1 MILTV
6 FAVQAGMGSFLVNV
20 LLMSLVLMG
29 TAYLLNGVEI
39 EDFTRAVLVA
49 VVLAVLN
56 ATLGKF
62 LDFVTTPLRWIT
74 LGLFSVVVDAVVL
87 MIAAYFLKG
96 FTIKN
101 FSWALLMAIFVAIAN
116 VFLHF
121 S

>member
-1 MILTV
+1 MVLTLL
-6 FAVQAGMGSFLVNV
+6 AVQAGLGSFLINV
-20 LLMSLVLMG
+20 LIMSLVLMG
-29 TAYLLNGVEI
+29 AAYLLNGVVI
-39 EDFTRAVLVA
+39 EDFTRAIIVA
-49 VVLAVLN
+49 ILLAILN
-56 ATLGKF
+56 ATLGRF

-74 LGLFSVVVDAVVL
+74 LGLFSLVVDAVIL
-87 MIAAYFLKG
+87 MTAAYFLKG